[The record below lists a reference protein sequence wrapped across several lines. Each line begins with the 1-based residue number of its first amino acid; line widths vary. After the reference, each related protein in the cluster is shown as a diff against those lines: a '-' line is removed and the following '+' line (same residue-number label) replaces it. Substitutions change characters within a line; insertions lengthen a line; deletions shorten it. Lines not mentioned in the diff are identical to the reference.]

1 MKVGIVLMVV
11 AWCSAALAAQSYH
24 LRRPNQY
31 RQTADDNAV
40 TVLQA
45 RLGRGELE
53 LPMAGPSG
61 RLRALLAALAI
72 PESSQTLVFSKTS
85 LQRHRIAPDSPRA
98 LYFGPDAYV
107 GWVPGAAALEV
118 AVGDPRLGMAFYT
131 LAQGG
136 AAPVRFVRD
145 DSCLSCHATS
155 HTHDEPGVVLRSV
168 FVDAG
173 GDPIASAGE
182 VDVSVRTPMAE
193 RWGGWYVTGRV
204 GVAHRGNGIA
214 VRDER
219 GGWQVA
225 ARTAADLREFA
236 GEFRVADYLVPT
248 SDVGALLALEQQAMV
263 HNLLVR
269 AMLQTRFLLE
279 NDRAMQAMLGE
290 EGLREATLDL
300 LDDLAAEVVAALLL
314 AGEATVPE
322 QSLAVA
328 PRFAAEFAAQWPQAV
343 DGVRVGE
350 LVGAPRTFALPLS
363 PMVHAPAFARLP
375 DELRHLVLRRLRRAL
390 QLGRTPRGV
399 AIDAGQREALD
410 RHLRATLPGYGE

>member
-1 MKVGIVLMVV
+1 MKVGIVLLVV
-11 AWCSAALAAQSYH
+11 AWGGAALAAQSYH

-31 RQTADDNAV
+31 RQTPDDNAV
-40 TVLQA
+40 TALQE
-45 RLGRGELE
+45 RLASGELQ
-53 LPMAGPSG
+53 LPAAGPSG

-85 LQRHRIAPDSPRA
+85 LQRHRISPQAPRA

-118 AVGDPRLGMAFYT
+118 AVGDARLGMAFYT
-131 LAQGG
+131 LAQSE

-193 RWGGWYVTGRV
+193 RWGGWYVTGGV
-204 GVAHRGNGIA
+204 GVAHRGNGVA
-214 VRDER
+214 TRDGR
-219 GGWQVA
+219 GGWRVIPRA
-225 ARTAADLREFA
+225 ARDLREFD

-279 NDRAMQAMLGE
+279 SDRAMQAMLGE
-290 EGLREATLDL
+290 DGVREVTLDL
-300 LDDLAAEVVAALLL
+300 LDDLAAEIVAALLL
-314 AGEATVPE
+314 AGEVTVPAA
-322 QSLAVA
+322 SLAVA
-328 PRFAAEFAAQWPQAV
+328 PGFAAAFAAQWPQAL

-350 LVGAPRTFALPLS
+350 LAGAPRTFTLPLS

-375 DELRHLVLRRLRRAL
+375 EELRRLVLRRLQRAL

-399 AIDAGQREALD
+399 VVDAEQRAALD
-410 RHLRATLPGYGE
+410 RHLRATLPGYGG